1 MGEATGKQKKKERKG
16 SWVYYDISEG
26 KLTRKLKACPR
37 CGCFM
42 ARHSDRL
49 ACGKCGYTEFIKKSR

>member
-1 MGEATGKQKKKERKG
+1 MSEGTEKQKEKRRRG
-16 SWVYYDISEG
+16 VWNYYEVREG
-26 KLTRKLKACPR
+26 KLIRKLKACPR

-49 ACGKCGYTEFIKKSR
+49 ACGKCGYTEFMKKSK